1 MPLYEDQKPMLSI
14 ENLTP
19 IALALMM
26 IGMGL
31 ALKLADFEKLLN
43 SPQPAIIGVLAQMVG
58 LPVLG
63 FTIAVL
69 SGVSP
74 TMAVGIM
81 ILVSCAGGVVS
92 GLLTQLAHGDVALS
106 ISMTSVSM
114 LIGTISIPIVINGSL
129 QFFLIQN
136 KYVEMDLL
144 VTSLSLISMTI
155 FPVVLGMLIRY
166 KFPSFADRY
175 RPMIARGS
183 NILLAI
189 IIVMTIAVSG
199 DEMTNDLPALIIPL
213 FLLNGLAMLLGYSSA
228 MAVSREVKTA
238 KTLAIEVGIQNSATG
253 IFVATSLLGNLQFA
267 IPSMIYTGVAFVNVA
282 LFIYAFRNRSHNERT
297 A

>member
-1 MPLYEDQKPMLSI
+1 MPLYADQKPMLSI

-26 IGMGL
+26 VGMGL
-31 ALKLADFEKLLN
+31 ALKQADFEKLL
-43 SPQPAIIGVLAQMVG
+43 SAPGPVIIGVLAQMVG

-92 GLLTQLAHGDVALS
+92 GLLTQLAEGDVALS
-106 ISMTSVSM
+106 ISMTSISM
-114 LIGTISIPIVINGSL
+114 LIGAISIPIVINESL
-129 QFFLIQN
+129 QYFLNQDD
-136 KYVEMDLL
+136 YVEMDLL
-144 VTSLSLISMTI
+144 ETSLRLISMTI
-155 FPVVLGMLIRY
+155 LPVILGMLMRY
-166 KFPSFADRY
+166 KFPSFADRFH
-175 RPMIARGS
+175 PMIARGS
-183 NILLAI
+183 NILLAL

-199 DEMTNDLPALIIPL
+199 DGMTNDLPALVIPL
-213 FLLNGLAMLLGYSSA
+213 FLLNGLAMLLGYGSA
-228 MAVSREVKTA
+228 MAVSWKIKTA

-282 LFIYAFRNRSHNERT
+282 LFIYAFGNRSHNART
-297 A
+297 T